1 MTTPQVTMTKARI
14 ASFLAKLKAS
24 KEAARHCKAMEQAM
38 PTTIR
43 YQRMARQE
51 QRA

>member
-1 MTTPQVTMTKARI
+1 MNTPQVLMTKARI
-14 ASFLAKLKAS
+14 ASFLAKVKAS
-24 KEAARHCKAMEQAM
+24 KEAARHCKDMEHPV

-43 YQRMARQE
+43 YQRMAGQE